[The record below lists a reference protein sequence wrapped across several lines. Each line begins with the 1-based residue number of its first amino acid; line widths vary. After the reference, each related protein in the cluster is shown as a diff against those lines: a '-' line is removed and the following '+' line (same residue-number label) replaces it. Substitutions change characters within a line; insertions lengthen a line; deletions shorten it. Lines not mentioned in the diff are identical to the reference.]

1 MNWVVDNMAD
11 LSLLLEAEKRG
22 ILPKDKQLLLDE
34 ARARNL
40 IPPLD
45 ETDKKTSESL
55 KEFGRK
61 AAYPVK
67 EAISGTVGMIGD
79 INELAKAGK
88 SKAMELFG
96 VDTTQPQS
104 TASFVTEQAAKFSP
118 QGLVAELAKRYA
130 PTSADVRE
138 KLSFVPTQRAES
150 LLGRTGQDV
159 ARNVLMMPTA
169 AARMPAIASGLG
181 ENIAGAVTGE
191 DPFSRAAGSIIAP
204 LALTPSALRSPT
216 IKDIN
221 LSLSKTTP
229 AQMQQARDIT
239 RQSFARGV
247 PVTAAESL
255 SYATGSESL
264 PKIQRRM
271 EQAQG
276 VSGETMRDFMAQRG
290 AQAQQAVEQAVPSFD
305 RPMLQTDIQRAA
317 EAATF
322 AAGQKVR
329 DVGDVAFSQIRNVEI
344 PDKEFFKLTNDPL
357 IGDAFETVANSKL
370 WQRRVGNNS
379 PKSIQ
384 YLDAVRQ
391 ELEDQRQAFI
401 RAGNA
406 NKAGVLGDAIRELKS
421 AAPSGWQEALTKV
434 SGARK
439 EFLTPLET
447 MPISTMAESN
457 LPKQMESLFT
467 STPAE
472 LNLTP
477 SKVKSTIID
486 LGKQDPNLPKD
497 FTANYLR
504 GMIDKSKPLASK
516 DQSRFG
522 TKFADSLMSNRTQE
536 QNLKTAM
543 VESFGPDTWTGF
555 NNLLT
560 YFKAQGKR
568 LQPGSMTA
576 EETLARGRTG
586 AIRTALKNPLE
597 AAGGMYENIFY
608 ANDSAN
614 VAKALTSPEG
624 VDLLNKL
631 AAVGKNDKQAAL
643 LVTELQRILQ
653 EQNEQGK

>member
-1 MNWVVDNMAD
+1 MAD

-34 ARARNL
+34 ARSRNL
-40 IPPLD
+40 VPPLNAD
-45 ETDKKTSESL
+45 NKKTSESL
-55 KEFGRK
+55 KELGRK
-61 AAYPVK
+61 TAYPVK
-67 EAISGTVGMIGD
+67 EAISGTIGMLGD

-88 SKAMELFG
+88 SKVMDLFG
-96 VDTTQPQS
+96 VDTTVPQS
-104 TASFVTEQAAKFSP
+104 TASATIEQAAKFTP
-118 QGLVAELAKRYA
+118 QGLAMELAKRYA
-130 PTSADVRE
+130 PTSQSVRE
-138 KLSFVPTQRAES
+138 KLAFIPTQRAEG
-150 LLGRTGQDV
+150 LLGRTSQDI
-159 ARNVLMMPTA
+159 ARNVLMMPTS
-169 AARMPAIASGLG
+169 AARMPAIVSGVG
-181 ENIAGAVTGE
+181 ENLAGAVTGE

-204 LALTPSALRSPT
+204 LALAPLAMRSPT

-229 AQMQQARDIT
+229 EQMQRAGTLTQE
-239 RQSFARGV
+239 SFARGV

-255 SYATGSESL
+255 SYVTGSESL

-276 VSGETMRDFMAQRG
+276 VTGETMRDFMSQRG
-290 AQAQQAVEQAVPSFD
+290 AQAQRAAEQAVPSFD
-305 RPMLQTDIQRAA
+305 RPMMQTEVQKAA
-317 EAATF
+317 ESAQF

-329 DVGDVAFSQIRNVEI
+329 DVGNVAFSQIKNVEI

-370 WQRRVGNNS
+370 WQRRVGANS

-421 AAPSGWQEALTKV
+421 AAPSGWQEALSKV
-434 SGARK
+434 SSARK
-439 EFLTPLET
+439 EFLTPIET
-447 MPISTMAESN
+447 MPIGTMAESN
-457 LPKQMESLFT
+457 LSRQMESLFT
-467 STPAE
+467 ANPAE

-477 SKVKSTIID
+477 NKVKSTIID

-504 GMIDKSKPLASK
+504 GMIEKSKPLASK

-522 TKFADSLMSNRTQE
+522 TKFADSLTSNRTQE

-543 VESFGPDTWTGF
+543 TESFGKDSWDGF
-555 NNLLT
+555 SNLLT

-568 LQPGSMTA
+568 LQAGSMTA
-576 EETLARGRTG
+576 EETLARNRAG

-608 ANDSAN
+608 NNDSAN
-614 VAKALTSPEG
+614 VAKALTSPDG
-624 VDLLNKL
+624 VKLLNQL
-631 AAVGKNDKQAAL
+631 AKSSKNDKQTAL
-643 LVTELQRILQ
+643 LVTELQRLLQ
-653 EQNEQGK
+653 EQDQQQLDQQGQ